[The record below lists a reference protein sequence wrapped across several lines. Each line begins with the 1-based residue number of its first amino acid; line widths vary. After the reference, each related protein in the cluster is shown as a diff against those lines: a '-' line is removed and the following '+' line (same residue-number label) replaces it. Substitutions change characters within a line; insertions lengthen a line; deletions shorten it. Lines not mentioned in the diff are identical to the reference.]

1 MVALIFEKQSIHI
14 LSYIYLNGLVEYR
27 VKSSYKNDGCVN
39 CSLTHLPIPL
49 PVIPRRKPG
58 IGAETVLLLATAVGP
73 FLYLLL
79 VFENL
84 PDADS

>member
-1 MVALIFEKQSIHI
+1 

-49 PVIPRRKPG
+49 PGLLCGMTG
-58 IGAETVLLLATAVGP
+58 IGAETVLVLVTAVGP

-79 VFENL
+79 DCENL
-84 PDADS
+84 TDADSQY